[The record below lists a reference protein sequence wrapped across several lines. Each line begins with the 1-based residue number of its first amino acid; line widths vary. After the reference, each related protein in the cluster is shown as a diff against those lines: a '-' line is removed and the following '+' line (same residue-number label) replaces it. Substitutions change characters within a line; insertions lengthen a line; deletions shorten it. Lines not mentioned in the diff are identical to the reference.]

1 MAHIGTTMLMDAREE
16 VSPLLERSAPPR
28 LSILVPRD
36 AGRNHEV
43 IDAICEFL
51 DVSVEY
57 AGSEN
62 DLHTLLAGLRPMAV
76 IAELDG
82 AGQDGFHV
90 MKVAASYDRRLP
102 ILLLSCNDSAL
113 LGAVDAVREIFG
125 LTSVVTVSDESCVG
139 EIVNFICHAAR
150 EAGMSRL
157 MRI

>member
-1 MAHIGTTMLMDAREE
+1 MAHIGTTMLMDARQE
-16 VSPLLERSAPPR
+16 VPPLLQRTTPPR

-36 AGRNHEV
+36 AGKNHEV
-43 IDAICEFL
+43 IDGICEFL
-51 DVSVEY
+51 NVSVEY

-62 DLHTLLAGLRPMAV
+62 DLYTLLSGLRPMAV

-90 MKVAASYDRRLP
+90 MKVAARYDRQLP
-102 ILLLSCNDSAL
+102 ILLLSCNDSTL

-125 LTSVVTVSDESCVG
+125 LTSVATVSDESCAG
-139 EIVNFICHAAR
+139 EIADFICRAAR

>member
-1 MAHIGTTMLMDAREE
+1 MAHIGTTMLIEARQE
-16 VSPLLERSAPPR
+16 VPPLLQRTAPPR

-36 AGRNHEV
+36 GGKNHEV
-43 IDAICEFL
+43 IDEICEFL
-51 DVSVEY
+51 NVSVEY

-62 DLHTLLAGLRPMAV
+62 DLYTLLSGLRPMAV

-90 MKVAASYDRRLP
+90 MKVAARYDRQLP
-102 ILLLSCNDSAL
+102 ILLLSCNDSTL

-125 LTSVVTVSDESCVG
+125 LTSVATVSDESCTG
-139 EIVNFICHAAR
+139 EIADFICRAAR